1 MRMLLCREAQ
11 AITGARSLL
20 LKLVDPSQ
28 TPRVPGEVR
37 REARALLRFYPPSH
51 QLKPLVLTA
60 IELLRQQGEEWPEEE
75 LTG

>member
-1 MRMLLCREAQ
+1 MLLCREAQ

-37 REARALLRFYPPSH
+37 REARALLRFYPPAH
-51 QLKPLVLTA
+51 QLKPLVMTA
-60 IELLRQQGEEWPEEE
+60 IELLKQQREEWPEEE